1 MYRSTSEKTK
11 PKNVSCDECGSNLMR
26 YVRGA
31 IICSNCDKEIY
42 KPTRK
47 NKYNAVKTV
56 ARDGQKRDSK
66 FEASVADEL
75 YMLKSVGEIF
85 DYDSQYKVE
94 LPIYNRAGEVVMKK
108 NWKVD
113 FRRHNLDGSF
123 TLLEAKGKE
132 GVDYKW
138 KRDLLVN
145 VWLPEHPEY
154 DYEVRTMKN
163 FNPYKSKKNA

>member
-1 MYRSTSEKTK
+1 MYRSTSNKNQ
-11 PKNVSCDECGSNLMR
+11 PKNVVCDNCGSKMMR
-26 YVRGA
+26 YERGA
-31 IICSNCDKEIY
+31 IICTNCDKVIY

-56 ARDGQKRDSK
+56 ARDGLKKDSK

-75 YMLKSVGEIF
+75 YMRKQAKDIL

-94 LPIYNRAGEVVMKK
+94 LPIYNRDGKVVMKK

-113 FRRHNLDGSF
+113 FRVHELDGSF
-123 TLLEAKGKE
+123 TLLEAKGAE

-138 KRDLLVN
+138 KRDLLIN
-145 VWLPEHPEY
+145 VWLPENLDHSF
-154 DYEVRTMKN
+154 EVRTMKN
-163 FNPYKSKKNA
+163 VYKKAKKR